1 MHYTIHKRGC
11 LFSRK
16 NLNFEFWK
24 STTRTRMIQRMEMQE
39 FDRLYGAYKP
49 RFILIACSYLRDRSA
64 AEDLVTDCF
73 MHFWEKREE
82 IVPTTENIPAYILG
96 MVRHKCIDALRTRQQ
111 HLLTHQQIYQLEMR
125 NIRENL
131 AALEE
136 CDLAKILFRS
146 EVEEI
151 FRRRLAEMP
160 ELSAQIFI
168 ANRFENQTYQE
179 IAQRYGISVRKVTRE
194 IQRCLKLL
202 REDLGDYLP
211 VALLLFPHFLDK

>member
-1 MHYTIHKRGC
+1 
-11 LFSRK
+11 
-16 NLNFEFWK
+16 
-24 STTRTRMIQRMEMQE
+24 MIQRMEMHE
-39 FDRLYGAYKP
+39 FDRLYGEYKP

-82 IVPTTENIPAYILG
+82 IVPVTENIPAYILG

-111 HLLTHQQIYQLEMR
+111 HLMTQQQIYQLEMR
-125 NIRENL
+125 SIRENL

-146 EVEEI
+146 EVEKI
-151 FRRRLAEMP
+151 FHRRLAEMP

-211 VALLLFPHFLDK
+211 VAVLLFPHFLDK

>member
-1 MHYTIHKRGC
+1 
-11 LFSRK
+11 
-16 NLNFEFWK
+16 
-24 STTRTRMIQRMEMQE
+24 MIQRMEMHE
-39 FDRLYGAYKP
+39 FDRLYGEYKP

-73 MHFWEKREE
+73 MHFWKKREE
-82 IVPTTENIPAYILG
+82 IVPVTENIPAYILG

-111 HLLTHQQIYQLEMR
+111 HLMTQQQIYQLEMR

-151 FRRRLAEMP
+151 FHRRLAEMP

-211 VALLLFPHFLDK
+211 VAILLFPHFLDK

>member
-1 MHYTIHKRGC
+1 
-11 LFSRK
+11 
-16 NLNFEFWK
+16 
-24 STTRTRMIQRMEMQE
+24 MIQRMEMQE

-82 IVPTTENIPAYILG
+82 IIPTTENIPAYILG

>member
-1 MHYTIHKRGC
+1 
-11 LFSRK
+11 
-16 NLNFEFWK
+16 
-24 STTRTRMIQRMEMQE
+24 MIQRMEMQE

-211 VALLLFPHFLDK
+211 VAALLFPHFLDK

>member
-1 MHYTIHKRGC
+1 
-11 LFSRK
+11 
-16 NLNFEFWK
+16 
-24 STTRTRMIQRMEMQE
+24 MIQRMEMQE

-82 IVPTTENIPAYILG
+82 IVPTTDNIPAYILG

-125 NIRENL
+125 SIRENL

-136 CDLAKILFRS
+136 CDLARILFRS

-211 VALLLFPHFLDK
+211 VALLLFPHFLDQ

>member
-1 MHYTIHKRGC
+1 
-11 LFSRK
+11 
-16 NLNFEFWK
+16 
-24 STTRTRMIQRMEMQE
+24 MIQRMEMQE

-111 HLLTHQQIYQLEMR
+111 HLMTHQQVYQLEMR

>member
-1 MHYTIHKRGC
+1 
-11 LFSRK
+11 
-16 NLNFEFWK
+16 
-24 STTRTRMIQRMEMQE
+24 MIQRMEMHE
-39 FDRLYGAYKP
+39 FDRLYGEYKP

-82 IVPTTENIPAYILG
+82 IVPVTENIPAYILS

-111 HLLTHQQIYQLEMR
+111 HLMTQQQIYQLEMR
-125 NIRENL
+125 SIRENL

-151 FRRRLAEMP
+151 FHRRLAEMP

-211 VALLLFPHFLDK
+211 VAILLFPHFLDK

>member
-1 MHYTIHKRGC
+1 
-11 LFSRK
+11 
-16 NLNFEFWK
+16 
-24 STTRTRMIQRMEMQE
+24 MIQRMEMHE
-39 FDRLYGAYKP
+39 FDRLYGEYKP
-49 RFILIACSYLRDRSA
+49 RFILVANSYLRNRSA

-73 MHFWEKREE
+73 MHFWENREE
-82 IVPTTENIPAYILG
+82 IVPATGNIPAYILG
-96 MVRHKCIDALRTRQQ
+96 MVRHKCIDALRARQQ
-111 HLLTHQQIYQLEMR
+111 HLLTQQQIYQLEMR
-125 NIRENL
+125 NIRANL

-151 FRRRLAEMP
+151 FHRRLAEMP

-168 ANRFENQTYQE
+168 ANRLENQTYQE

-211 VALLLFPHFLDK
+211 LAVLLFPHFLDK

>member
-1 MHYTIHKRGC
+1 
-11 LFSRK
+11 
-16 NLNFEFWK
+16 
-24 STTRTRMIQRMEMQE
+24 MIQRMEMHE

-49 RFILIACSYLRDRSA
+49 RFILIACSYLRDRTA

-73 MHFWEKREE
+73 MHFWEKRDE
-82 IVPTTENIPAYILG
+82 IVPTTGNIPAYILG

-131 AALEE
+131 SALEE
-136 CDLAKILFRS
+136 CDLAKTLFRS

-151 FRRRLAEMP
+151 FHRRLAEMP
-160 ELSAQIFI
+160 ELSARIFI

-179 IAQRYGISVRKVTRE
+179 IAQRHGISVRKVTRE

-211 VALLLFPHFLDK
+211 VAILLFPHLLDK